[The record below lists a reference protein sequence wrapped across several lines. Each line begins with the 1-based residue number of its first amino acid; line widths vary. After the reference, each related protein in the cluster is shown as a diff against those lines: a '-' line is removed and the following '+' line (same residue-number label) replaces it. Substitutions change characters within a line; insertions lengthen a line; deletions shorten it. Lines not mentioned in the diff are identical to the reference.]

1 MGIQNMAICTGVS
14 NFFQKTL
21 EVFELKKNWKN

>member
-1 MGIQNMAICTGVS
+1 MAICTGVS

-21 EVFELKKNWKN
+21 EVFELKKIEKINNT